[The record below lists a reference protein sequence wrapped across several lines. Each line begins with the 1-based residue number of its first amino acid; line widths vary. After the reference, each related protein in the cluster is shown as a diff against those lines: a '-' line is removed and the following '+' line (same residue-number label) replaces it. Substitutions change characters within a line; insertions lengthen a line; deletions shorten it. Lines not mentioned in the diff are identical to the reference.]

1 MSACTPSGHRHDGCS
16 LTDDPTLLRGDSI
29 GELSADGEN
38 AHRQA
43 PSYCAPSFTVDRWA
57 LITNSVANPWSLR
70 GPCLAPKAAVP
81 VSWDWRDDAAW
92 LPGKEFR
99 KQPSLLWSLLS
110 LLVSSW
116 RVSVAFLGTK
126 TCLGGLDRGVH
137 AITSAF
143 FLSSVLLEKRG
154 WEFQMAV

>member
-1 MSACTPSGHRHDGCS
+1 MLFDRRPDLAQGRFDWGALGRRRKCPSTS
-16 LTDDPTLLRGDSI
+16 PQL
-29 GELSADGEN
+29 
-38 AHRQA
+38 
-43 PSYCAPSFTVDRWA
+43 SFTVDRWA
-57 LITNSVANPWSLR
+57 LIANSNANPWSLR
-70 GPCLAPKAAVP
+70 GPCLAPKTAVP

-92 LPGKEFR
+92 LRGKEFR
-99 KQPSLLWSLLS
+99 KQPSSLWSLLS

-126 TCLGGLDRGVH
+126 TCFGGLDMGVH

-143 FLSSVLLEKRG
+143 FFPSVLLEKRG